1 MNKGPGTPT
10 PAVES
15 HDASAAERV
24 ICVVA
29 RDVLSLDRHHD
40 DSGAF
45 TAIVWKGRWLVIA
58 CVAACALVAVAYGF
72 LATEWYT
79 AEVVLTPA
87 GAKSTQQGLSS
98 QLEGLGML
106 TGLAAGLGLGS
117 GRTAEPIG
125 VLKSRDF
132 ARQFIDEHGLLHVLL
147 ADKWD
152 ARKGRWKE
160 TDPKLQPDIR
170 DAIEYFDKNVL
181 QVDEDKKTG
190 LVDVSIRWKDSALA
204 ASWANMVVDR
214 LNDQMRSRA
223 LAESE
228 ANVSYLEKVLAET
241 NVVEVKFAIS
251 RLLETELQKTMVARG
266 DKQYAFRIVDHADVP
281 KRRSWPKR
289 RVVLAIGILA
299 GGVLGLAAVLIRERF
314 TRRSLNGV

>member
-10 PAVES
+10 PSVES
-15 HDASAAERV
+15 NDASVAERV

-29 RDVLSLDRHHD
+29 RDVLSLDRHED

-45 TAIVWKGRWLVIA
+45 TAIVWKGRWLVLA
-58 CVAACALVAVAYGF
+58 CVVASALLAVAYGF

-106 TGLAAGLGLGS
+106 TGLAAGLGLGNA
-117 GRTAEPIG
+117 RTAEPIG

-152 ARKGRWKE
+152 ASKGRWKE
-160 TDPKLQPDIR
+160 TNPRRQPDIR
-170 DAIEYFDKNVL
+170 DAIEYFDKDVL

-190 LVDVSIRWKDSALA
+190 LISVRIRWKDSALA
-204 ASWANMVVDR
+204 ASWANMLVDR

-228 ANVSYLEKVLAET
+228 ANVSYLQQVLAET

-289 RVVLAIGILA
+289 RVVLALGILA
-299 GGVLGLAAVLIRERF
+299 GGVAGLAAVLIRERF
-314 TRRSLNGV
+314 ARRPLNDV